1 MKKNFTNQ
9 ANFLKLFY
17 TTLFTLFTFFLQAGT
32 ITINSITTVN
42 ATCSNNA
49 SITVNATEATPATSL
64 FYSLT
69 GSSTQTNTNGVFN
82 SLEAG
87 TYYLKVFNLSNDS
100 AIQSNIIITT
110 SYAAPVIQRVDTIA
124 PYCDKDATGMLTGV
138 LQTGTGLGPSQW
150 RLDTIT
156 GATVRPFQ
164 PSASFTNVP
173 VGNYRVILQDC
184 ANTVNYA
191 IEFSPNGSEFSQGL
205 YGNGFPTVE
214 MVDCDTVMYRVIIN
228 HLNKQFKPPYT
239 MRITTGSGTQF
250 VSNNN
255 ITLIYSDINYL
266 YFSQKIGGVTYG
278 DQIDVAVFNACND
291 SIKTTGRI
299 LNFNKFIATPS
310 LLCNDSLGVS
320 FTLYDPSPDRY
331 QTGLQAPVQFQV
343 IDSITGAVLL
353 DSVRTRTPAQIL
365 LEQFGYESIYYINL
379 QPIENNKTYI
389 FKVKDGCGKTYTDTF
404 RFYVKQAIPYINVGD
419 VGYICGDSM
428 ALFKVIFAYNFKSLP
443 LFEVTSGPSTVSSTQ
458 PHYAYNDTYTYP
470 QSMYIYDVGSNLYNT
485 GLGGLTAGT
494 YKLHF
499 KDDCGTALDTFIT
512 ILPSEII
519 NLSHRFTYTKGCGN
533 NNTIHFA
540 ADHGFIPICESA
552 DLALAQSI
560 SIHSVHLTH
569 PTKLT

>member
-310 LLCNDSLGVS
+310 
-320 FTLYDPSPDRY
+320 F
-331 QTGLQAPVQFQV
+331 
-343 IDSITGAVLL
+343 
-353 DSVRTRTPAQIL
+353 
-365 LEQFGYESIYYINL
+365 
-379 QPIENNKTYI
+379 
-389 FKVKDGCGKTYTDTF
+389 
-404 RFYVKQAIPYINVGD
+404 
-419 VGYICGDSM
+419 M
-428 ALFKVIFAYNFKSLP
+428 
-443 LFEVTSGPSTVSSTQ
+443 
-458 PHYAYNDTYTYP
+458 
-470 QSMYIYDVGSNLYNT
+470 
-485 GLGGLTAGT
+485 
-494 YKLHF
+494 
-499 KDDCGTALDTFIT
+499 
-512 ILPSEII
+512 
-519 NLSHRFTYTKGCGN
+519 
-533 NNTIHFA
+533 
-540 ADHGFIPICESA
+540 
-552 DLALAQSI
+552 
-560 SIHSVHLTH
+560 
-569 PTKLT
+569 